1 MRPFNHLNAKSLDEA
16 IAALQKGEANVL
28 GGGVDLLGTLKDNI
42 TPEYPKT
49 VINLKTIPGLDYI
62 KEEDGMMKIGATTRL
77 ADIARSELV
86 AGKVAALAQASEATA
101 SPNIREMATIAGNI
115 AQLPRCWYFRKLENR
130 FYCDRKGGNTCYAI
144 QGDNRYH
151 SIFGGMKPHAS
162 PCTQEC
168 PAGTDIPAYMA
179 ELRKGNWDEAATI
192 IMKANPFPM
201 FTARICPHPCQD
213 KCNQCEYGD
222 NVNIH
227 CVERSVA
234 DYIMKNTAKFFPKPA
249 VETGKQVAIIGG
261 GPGGMTAAYYLRKA
275 GHSVTV
281 FERQEKIG
289 GVMRYGVPHYR
300 LPKTVVDDVVDA
312 LTAMGIEFKCG
323 VNVGKDITV
332 EEIDEKFDGVFFGT
346 GAWKQPI
353 LGIGGED
360 LALFGLNFLTE
371 VNTYLEKT
379 IGKNVLVCGGGN
391 VAMDVALTAKRL
403 GAEKVTLIC
412 LEKRHEMPASS
423 EEIERAEEEGVQIFN
438 AWGLGAVL
446 TNEKGEVTG
455 FDAKKC
461 VSVRDAT
468 GRFNPVYD
476 EEERWHIDC
485 DYVLLAT
492 GQAVDISFLG
502 EKFLD
507 QLKSAR
513 GLIDID
519 RETYKT
525 SRKGMYAAGDA
536 ATGPN
541 IAIRAINGA
550 RIAAFNMSKEL
561 GVEIEG
567 QLMTRDFVHCDQQG
581 IDEHKLTPQPERP
594 VGTRTLVDEDAS
606 SYSAEELDREIHRC
620 MNCAC
625 YAVNPSDTAPALIAL
640 GAKVVTTKGVYD
652 AEKFFAVNVLSNT
665 KLAKDEIIT
674 EIQIPVPAEGTKSI
688 YKRFAFRKS
697 IDFPVVNVAIS
708 ESKDK
713 EYRVVL
719 NAVAPVPH
727 RCYAAEA
734 VLKGK
739 DITPELAE
747 EAAAAAVADAEPF
760 EANKY
765 KIQIAKTLVKRTL
778 LAM

>member
-28 GGGVDLLGTLKDNI
+28 AGGVDLLGTLKDNI
-42 TPEYPKT
+42 SPEYPRT

-62 KEEDGMMKIGATTRL
+62 KEEDGVLKIGATTRL
-77 ADIARSELV
+77 ADIGRSELV
-86 AGKVAALAQASEATA
+86 KKAAPALAEAAEATA
-101 SPNIREMATIAGNI
+101 TPNIREMGTLGGNI

-151 SIFGGMKPHAS
+151 SIFGGLKPHAS

-179 ELRKGNWDEAATI
+179 ELRKGNWDAAAEI
-192 IMKANPFPM
+192 ILKANPLPM

-222 NVNIH
+222 GVNIH
-227 CVERSVA
+227 AVERSLA
-234 DYIMKNTAKFFPKPA
+234 DYIMEHADKYYAAPAK
-249 VETGKQVAIIGG
+249 ETGKKVAIIGG
-261 GPGGMTAAYYLRKA
+261 GPGGLTAAYYLRKA

-300 LPKTVVDDVVDA
+300 LPKDIVDFVVDA
-312 LTAMGIEFKCG
+312 FTKMGIEFKTG
-323 VNVGKDITV
+323 VTVGKDITV

-346 GAWKQPI
+346 GAWKQPL

-371 VNTYLEKT
+371 VNTYLQKA

-403 GAEKVTLIC
+403 GADKVTLIC
-412 LEKRHEMPASS
+412 LEKRHEMPASK
-423 EEIERAEEEGVQIFN
+423 EEIERAEAEGVKIVN
-438 AWGLGAVL
+438 AWGLGGVI
-446 TNEKGEVTG
+446 TDDKGQVIG

-461 VSVRDAT
+461 LSVRDAN

-476 EEERWHIDC
+476 EDERWKIDC
-485 DYVLLAT
+485 DYIILAT

-502 EKFLD
+502 DKFLE

-513 GLIDID
+513 GLINVDLS
-519 RETYKT
+519 TFKT
-525 SRKGMYAAGDA
+525 SRKGMYAAGDV

-541 IAIRAINGA
+541 IAIRAINGG
-550 RIAAFNMSKEL
+550 RIAAQNMSKEL
-561 GVEIEG
+561 GVEIPV
-567 QLMTRDFVHCDQQG
+567 QTMTRDFVHCDVSG
-581 IDEHKLTPQPERP
+581 ISETKATPQPERP
-594 VGTRTLVDEDAS
+594 QAQRNLTDEDAFS
-606 SYSAEELDREIHRC
+606 FTADEFNREIHRC

-640 GAKVVTTKGVYD
+640 GAKVVTTKRTLD
-652 AEKFFAVNVLSNT
+652 AEEFFQVNVLSNT
-665 KLAKDEIIT
+665 KLDKDEIIT
-674 EIQIPVPAEGTKSI
+674 EIQIPVKAEKST

-708 ESKDK
+708 ETADK
-713 EYRVVL
+713 QYRVCL

-727 RCYAAEA
+727 RCYEAEK
-734 VLKGK
+734 VLNGK

-747 EAAAAAVADAEPF
+747 AAGEAAVIGAEPF

-778 LAM
+778 LGM

>member
-28 GGGVDLLGTLKDNI
+28 AGGVDLLGTLKDNI
-42 TPEYPKT
+42 SPEYPRT

-62 KEEDGMMKIGATTRL
+62 KEEDGVLKIGATTRL
-77 ADIARSELV
+77 ADIGRSELV
-86 AGKVAALAQASEATA
+86 KRAAPALAEAADATA
-101 SPNIREMATIAGNI
+101 TPNIREMGTLGGNI

-151 SIFGGMKPHAS
+151 SIFGGLKPHAS

-179 ELRKGNWDEAATI
+179 ELRKGNWDAAAEI
-192 IMKANPFPM
+192 ILKANPLPM

-222 NVNIH
+222 GVNIH
-227 CVERSVA
+227 AVERSLA
-234 DYIMKNTAKFFPKPA
+234 DYIMEHVDKYYAAPAK
-249 VETGKQVAIIGG
+249 ETGKKVAIIGG
-261 GPGGMTAAYYLRKA
+261 GPGGLTAAYYLRKA

-300 LPKTVVDDVVDA
+300 LPKDIVDFVVDA
-312 LTAMGIEFKCG
+312 FTKMGIEFKTG
-323 VNVGKDITV
+323 VTVGKDITV

-346 GAWKQPI
+346 GAWKQPL
-353 LGIGGED
+353 LGIGGEN

-371 VNTYLEKT
+371 VNTYLQKA

-403 GAEKVTLIC
+403 GADKVTLIC
-412 LEKRHEMPASS
+412 LEKRHEMPASK
-423 EEIERAEEEGVQIFN
+423 EEIERAEAEGVEIYN
-438 AWGLGAVL
+438 AWGLGGVI
-446 TNEKGEVTG
+446 TDDKGQVIG
-455 FDAKKC
+455 FDAKRC
-461 VSVRDAT
+461 TSVRDAN

-476 EEERWHIDC
+476 EDERWKIDC
-485 DYVLLAT
+485 DYIILAT

-502 EKFLD
+502 DKFLE

-513 GLIDID
+513 GLINVDLS
-519 RETYKT
+519 TFKT
-525 SRKGMYAAGDA
+525 SRKGMYAAGDV

-541 IAIRAINGA
+541 IAIRAINGG
-550 RIAAFNMSKEL
+550 RIAAQNMSKEL
-561 GVEIEG
+561 GVEIPA
-567 QLMTRDFVHCDQQG
+567 QTMTRDFVHCDTDG
-581 IDEHKLTPQPERP
+581 ISETKATPQPERP
-594 VGTRTLVDEDAS
+594 QAQRNLTDEDAFS
-606 SYSAEELDREIHRC
+606 FTADEFNREIHRC

-640 GAKVVTTKGVYD
+640 GAKVVTTKRTLD
-652 AEKFFAVNVLSNT
+652 AEEFFQVNVLSNT
-665 KLAKDEIIT
+665 KLDKDEIIT
-674 EIQIPVPAEGTKSI
+674 EIQIPVKAEKST

-708 ESKDK
+708 ETADK
-713 EYRVVL
+713 QYRVCL

-727 RCYAAEA
+727 RCYEAEK
-734 VLKGK
+734 VLNGK

-747 EAAAAAVADAEPF
+747 AAGEAAVIGAEPF

-778 LAM
+778 LGM

>member
-28 GGGVDLLGTLKDNI
+28 AGGVDLLGTLKDNI
-42 TPEYPKT
+42 SPEYPRT

-62 KEEDGMMKIGATTRL
+62 KEEDGVLKIGATTRL
-77 ADIARSELV
+77 ADIGRSELV
-86 AGKVAALAQASEATA
+86 KKAAPALAEAAEATA
-101 SPNIREMATIAGNI
+101 TPNIREMGTLGGNI

-151 SIFGGMKPHAS
+151 SIFGGLKPHAS

-179 ELRKGNWDEAATI
+179 ELRKGNWDAAAEI
-192 IMKANPFPM
+192 ILKANPLPM
-201 FTARICPHPCQD
+201 FTSRICPHPCQD

-222 NVNIH
+222 GVNIH
-227 CVERSVA
+227 AVERSLA
-234 DYIMKNTAKFFPKPA
+234 DYIMEHADKYYAAPAK
-249 VETGKQVAIIGG
+249 ETGKKVAIIGG
-261 GPGGMTAAYYLRKA
+261 GPGGLTAAYYLRKA

-300 LPKTVVDDVVDA
+300 LPKDIVDFVVDA
-312 LTAMGIEFKCG
+312 FTKMGIEFKTG
-323 VNVGKDITV
+323 VTVGKDITV

-346 GAWKQPI
+346 GAWKQPL
-353 LGIGGED
+353 LGIGGEN

-371 VNTYLEKT
+371 VNTYLQKA

-403 GAEKVTLIC
+403 GADKVTLIC
-412 LEKRHEMPASS
+412 LEKRHEMPASK
-423 EEIERAEEEGVQIFN
+423 EEIERAEAEGVKIVN
-438 AWGLGAVL
+438 AWGLGGVI
-446 TNEKGEVTG
+446 TDDKGQVIG

-461 VSVRDAT
+461 LSVRDAN

-476 EEERWHIDC
+476 EDERWKIDC
-485 DYVLLAT
+485 DYIILAT

-502 EKFLD
+502 DKFLE

-513 GLIDID
+513 GLINVDLS
-519 RETYKT
+519 TFKT
-525 SRKGMYAAGDA
+525 SRKGMYAAGDV

-541 IAIRAINGA
+541 IAIRAINGG
-550 RIAAFNMSKEL
+550 RIAAQNMSKEL
-561 GVEIEG
+561 GVEIPV
-567 QLMTRDFVHCDQQG
+567 QTMTRDFVHCDVSG
-581 IDEHKLTPQPERP
+581 ISETKATPQPERP
-594 VGTRTLVDEDAS
+594 QAQRNLTDEDAFS
-606 SYSAEELDREIHRC
+606 FTADEFNREIHRC

-640 GAKVVTTKGVYD
+640 GAKVVTTKRTLD
-652 AEKFFAVNVLSNT
+652 AEEFFQVNVLSNT
-665 KLAKDEIIT
+665 KLDKDEIIT
-674 EIQIPVPAEGTKSI
+674 EIQIPVKAEKST

-708 ESKDK
+708 ETADK
-713 EYRVVL
+713 QYRVCL

-727 RCYAAEA
+727 RCYEAEK
-734 VLKGK
+734 VLNGK

-747 EAAAAAVADAEPF
+747 AAGEAAVIGAEPF

-778 LAM
+778 LGM

>member
-28 GGGVDLLGTLKDNI
+28 AGGVDLLGTLKDNI
-42 TPEYPKT
+42 SPEYPRT

-62 KEEDGMMKIGATTRL
+62 KEEDGVLKIGATTRL
-77 ADIARSELV
+77 ADIGRSELV
-86 AGKVAALAQASEATA
+86 KKAAPALAEAAEATA
-101 SPNIREMATIAGNI
+101 TPNIREMGTLGGNI

-151 SIFGGMKPHAS
+151 SIFGGLKPHAS

-179 ELRKGNWDEAATI
+179 ELRKGNWDAAAEI
-192 IMKANPFPM
+192 ILKANPLPI
-201 FTARICPHPCQD
+201 FTSRICPHPCQD

-222 NVNIH
+222 GVNIH
-227 CVERSVA
+227 AVERSLA
-234 DYIMKNTAKFFPKPA
+234 DYIMEHADKYYAAPAK
-249 VETGKQVAIIGG
+249 ETGKKVAIIGG
-261 GPGGMTAAYYLRKA
+261 GPGGLTAAYYLRKA

-300 LPKTVVDDVVDA
+300 LPKDIVDFVVDA
-312 LTAMGIEFKCG
+312 FTKMGIEFKTG
-323 VNVGKDITV
+323 VTVGKDITV

-346 GAWKQPI
+346 GAWKQPL
-353 LGIGGED
+353 LGIGGEN

-371 VNTYLEKT
+371 VNTYLQKA

-403 GAEKVTLIC
+403 GADKVTLIC
-412 LEKRHEMPASS
+412 LEKRHEMPASK
-423 EEIERAEEEGVQIFN
+423 EEIERAEAEGVKIVN
-438 AWGLGAVL
+438 AWGLGGVI
-446 TNEKGEVTG
+446 TDDKGQVIG

-461 VSVRDAT
+461 LSVRDAN

-476 EEERWHIDC
+476 EDERWKIDC
-485 DYVLLAT
+485 DYIILAT

-502 EKFLD
+502 DKFLE

-513 GLIDID
+513 GLINVDLS
-519 RETYKT
+519 TFKT
-525 SRKGMYAAGDA
+525 SRKGMYAAGDV

-541 IAIRAINGA
+541 IAIRAINGG
-550 RIAAFNMSKEL
+550 RIAAQNMSKEL
-561 GVEIEG
+561 GVEIPV
-567 QLMTRDFVHCDQQG
+567 QTMTRDFVHCDVSG
-581 IDEHKLTPQPERP
+581 ISETKATPQPERP
-594 VGTRTLVDEDAS
+594 QAQRNLTDEDAFS
-606 SYSAEELDREIHRC
+606 FTADEFNREIHRC

-640 GAKVVTTKGVYD
+640 GAKVVTTKRTLD
-652 AEKFFAVNVLSNT
+652 AEEFFQVNVLSNT
-665 KLAKDEIIT
+665 KLDKDEIIT
-674 EIQIPVPAEGTKSI
+674 EIQIPVKAEKST

-708 ESKDK
+708 ETADK
-713 EYRVVL
+713 QYRVCL

-727 RCYAAEA
+727 RCYEAEK
-734 VLKGK
+734 VLNGK

-747 EAAAAAVADAEPF
+747 AAGEAAVIGAEPF

-778 LAM
+778 LGM

>member
-28 GGGVDLLGTLKDNI
+28 AGGVDLLGTLKDNI
-42 TPEYPKT
+42 SPEYPRT

-62 KEEDGMMKIGATTRL
+62 KEEDGVLKIGATTRL
-77 ADIARSELV
+77 ADIGRSELV
-86 AGKVAALAQASEATA
+86 KKAAPALAEAADATA
-101 SPNIREMATIAGNI
+101 TPNIREMGTLGGNI

-151 SIFGGMKPHAS
+151 SIFGGLKPHAS

-179 ELRKGNWDEAATI
+179 ELRKGNWDAAAEI
-192 IMKANPFPM
+192 ILKANPLPM
-201 FTARICPHPCQD
+201 FTSRICPHPCQD

-222 NVNIH
+222 GVNIH
-227 CVERSVA
+227 AVERSLA
-234 DYIMKNTAKFFPKPA
+234 DYIMEHADKYYAAPAK
-249 VETGKQVAIIGG
+249 ETGKKVAIIGG
-261 GPGGMTAAYYLRKA
+261 GPGGLTAAYYLRKA

-300 LPKTVVDDVVDA
+300 LPKDIVDFVVDA
-312 LTAMGIEFKCG
+312 FTKMGIEFKTG
-323 VNVGKDITV
+323 VTVGKDITV

-346 GAWKQPI
+346 GAWKQPL
-353 LGIGGED
+353 LGIGGEE

-371 VNTYLEKT
+371 VNTYLQKA

-403 GAEKVTLIC
+403 GADKVTLIC
-412 LEKRHEMPASS
+412 LEKRHEMPASK
-423 EEIERAEEEGVQIFN
+423 EEIERAEAEGVQIFN
-438 AWGLGAVL
+438 AWGLGGVI
-446 TNEKGEVTG
+446 TDDKGQVIG

-461 VSVRDAT
+461 LSVRDAN

-476 EEERWHIDC
+476 EDERWKIDC
-485 DYVLLAT
+485 DYIILAT

-502 EKFLD
+502 DKFLE

-513 GLIDID
+513 GLINVDLS
-519 RETYKT
+519 TFKT
-525 SRKGMYAAGDA
+525 SRKGMYAAGDV

-541 IAIRAINGA
+541 IAIRAINGG
-550 RIAAFNMSKEL
+550 RIAAQNMSKEL
-561 GVEIEG
+561 GVEIPV
-567 QLMTRDFVHCDQQG
+567 QTMTRDFVHCDVSG
-581 IDEHKLTPQPERP
+581 ISETKATPQPERP
-594 VGTRTLVDEDAS
+594 QAQRNLTDEDAFS
-606 SYSAEELDREIHRC
+606 FTADEFNREIHRC

-640 GAKVVTTKGVYD
+640 GAKVVTTKRTLD
-652 AEKFFAVNVLSNT
+652 AEEFFQVNVLSNT
-665 KLAKDEIIT
+665 KLDKDEIIT
-674 EIQIPVPAEGTKSI
+674 EIQIPVKAEKST

-708 ESKDK
+708 ETADK
-713 EYRVVL
+713 QYRVCL

-727 RCYAAEA
+727 RCYEAEK
-734 VLKGK
+734 VLNGK

-747 EAAAAAVADAEPF
+747 AAGEAAVIGAEPF

-778 LAM
+778 LGM

>member
-16 IAALQKGEANVL
+16 IAALQKGDANVL
-28 GGGVDLLGTLKDNI
+28 AGGVDLLGTLKDNI
-42 TPEYPKT
+42 SPEYPRT
-49 VINLKTIPGLDYI
+49 VVNLKTIPGLDYI
-62 KEEDGMMKIGATTRL
+62 KEEDGMLKIGATTRL
-77 ADIARSELV
+77 ADIGRSEV
-86 AGKVAALAQASEATA
+86 VRKAAPALAEAADATA
-101 SPNIREMATIAGNI
+101 TPNIREMGTLGGNI

-151 SIFGGMKPHAS
+151 SIFGGLKPHAS

-179 ELRKGNWDEAATI
+179 ELRKGNWDAAAQI
-192 IMKANPFPM
+192 ILKANPLPM

-222 NVNIH
+222 GVNIH
-227 CVERSVA
+227 AVERSLA
-234 DYIMKNTAKFFPKPA
+234 DYIMEHADVYYAAPAK
-249 VETGKQVAIIGG
+249 ETGKKVAIIGG
-261 GPGGMTAAYYLRKA
+261 GPGGLTAAYYLRKA

-281 FERQEKIG
+281 FERQDKIG

-300 LPKTVVDDVVDA
+300 LPKDIVDFVVDA
-312 LTAMGIEFKCG
+312 FTKMGIEFKTG
-323 VNVGKDITV
+323 VTVGKDITV

-346 GAWKQPI
+346 GAWKQPL
-353 LGIGGED
+353 LGIGGEE

-371 VNTYLEKT
+371 VNTYLQKA

-403 GAEKVTLIC
+403 GADKVTLIC
-412 LEKRHEMPASS
+412 LEKRHEMPATS
-423 EEIERAEEEGVQIFN
+423 EEIERAEAEGVEIYN
-438 AWGLGAVL
+438 AWGLGGVITDDKGAVI
-446 TNEKGEVTG
+446 G
-455 FDAKKC
+455 FDAKRC
-461 VSVRDAT
+461 TSVRDAN

-476 EEERWHIDC
+476 EDERWKIDC
-485 DYVLLAT
+485 DYIILAT

-502 EKFLD
+502 DKFLE

-513 GLIDID
+513 GLINVDLS
-519 RETYKT
+519 TFKT
-525 SRKGMYAAGDA
+525 SRKGMYAAGDV

-541 IAIRAINGA
+541 IAIRAINGG
-550 RIAAFNMSKEL
+550 RIAAQNMSKEL
-561 GVEIEG
+561 GVEIPV
-567 QLMTRDFVHCDQQG
+567 QTMTRDFVHCDTNG
-581 IDEHKLTPQPERP
+581 IDEHKATPQPERP
-594 VGTRTLVDEDAS
+594 QAERNLKDEDAFS
-606 SYSAEELDREIHRC
+606 FTADQFNREIHRC

-640 GAKVVTTKGVYD
+640 GAKVVTTKRTLD
-652 AEKFFAVNVLSNT
+652 AEDFFQVNILSNT
-665 KLAKDEIIT
+665 KLDKDEIIT
-674 EIQIPVPAEGTKSI
+674 EIQVPVSAAKST

-708 ESKDK
+708 ETADK
-713 EYRVVL
+713 QYRVCL

-727 RCYAAEA
+727 RCYEAEKI
-734 VLKGK
+734 LNGK

-747 EAAAAAVADAEPF
+747 AAGEAAVIGAEPF

-778 LAM
+778 LGM

>member
-28 GGGVDLLGTLKDNI
+28 AGGVDLLGTLKDNI
-42 TPEYPKT
+42 SPEYPRT

-62 KEEDGMMKIGATTRL
+62 KEEDGVLKIGATTRL
-77 ADIARSELV
+77 ADIGRSELV
-86 AGKVAALAQASEATA
+86 RKAAPALAEAAEATA
-101 SPNIREMATIAGNI
+101 TPNIREMGTLGGNI

-151 SIFGGMKPHAS
+151 SIFGGLKPHAS

-179 ELRKGNWDEAATI
+179 ELRKGNWDAAAEI
-192 IMKANPFPM
+192 ILKANPLPM

-222 NVNIH
+222 GVNIH
-227 CVERSVA
+227 AVERSLA
-234 DYIMKNTAKFFPKPA
+234 DYIMEHADKYYAAPAK
-249 VETGKQVAIIGG
+249 ETGKKVAIIGG
-261 GPGGMTAAYYLRKA
+261 GPGGLTAAYYLRKA

-300 LPKTVVDDVVDA
+300 LPKDIVDFVVDA
-312 LTAMGIEFKCG
+312 FTKMGIEFKTG
-323 VNVGKDITV
+323 VTVGKDITV

-346 GAWKQPI
+346 GAWKQPL

-371 VNTYLEKT
+371 VNTYLQKA

-403 GAEKVTLIC
+403 GADKVTLIC
-412 LEKRHEMPASS
+412 LEKRHEMPASK
-423 EEIERAEEEGVQIFN
+423 EEIERAEAEGVKIVN
-438 AWGLGAVL
+438 AWGLGGVI
-446 TNEKGEVTG
+446 TDDKGQVIG

-461 VSVRDAT
+461 LSVRDAN

-476 EEERWHIDC
+476 EDERWKIDC
-485 DYVLLAT
+485 DYIILAT

-502 EKFLD
+502 DKFLE

-513 GLIDID
+513 GLINVDLS
-519 RETYKT
+519 TFKT
-525 SRKGMYAAGDA
+525 SRKGMYAAGDV

-541 IAIRAINGA
+541 IAIRAINGG
-550 RIAAFNMSKEL
+550 RIAAQNMSKEL
-561 GVEIEG
+561 GVEIPV
-567 QLMTRDFVHCDQQG
+567 QTMTRDFVHCDTNG
-581 IDEHKLTPQPERP
+581 IGETKATPQPERP
-594 VGTRTLVDEDAS
+594 QAQRNLTDEDAFS
-606 SYSAEELDREIHRC
+606 FTADEFNREIHRC

-640 GAKVVTTKGVYD
+640 GAKVVTTKRTLD
-652 AEKFFAVNVLSNT
+652 AEEFFQVNVLSNT
-665 KLAKDEIIT
+665 KLDKDEIIT
-674 EIQIPVPAEGTKSI
+674 EIQIPVKAEKST

-708 ESKDK
+708 ETADK
-713 EYRVVL
+713 QYRVCL

-727 RCYAAEA
+727 RCYEAEK
-734 VLKGK
+734 VLNGK

-747 EAAAAAVADAEPF
+747 AAGEAAVIGAEPF

-778 LAM
+778 LGM